1 VVGSFPSTHNLTIAE
16 NGYMYAGGSSGIQIY
31 DLNPDPTNPAFV
43 WQGGT
48 EGHDATIVGNTLYDF
63 HGFAGTFFYDISN
76 PASPDLLG
84 SLPQTPEINYHHS
97 GWPTK
102 DGRYLYLCDELSFSQ
117 GRDTDVTIWDISDF
131 SNPVLVNSISDS
143 TATVHNLFII
153 DDYVYTSY
161 YNAGFKVFDATDPVN
176 PQLVYQYD
184 TEPNLA
190 EVGFNTGAWGVYPL
204 APSGNIYVS
213 DHNFGLFVF
222 NSPDIASSVSETALP
237 QKFTVH
243 DNYPNPFNPAT
254 NISYNLLETSHVK
267 VSIYNVLGQE
277 IKALLD
283 ESQKSGSH
291 SLQWDGT
298 NKRGLK
304 VTSGV
309 YYYRIEAGKD
319 SAVKSMLLVK

>member
-1 VVGSFPSTHNLTIAE
+1 
-16 NGYMYAGGSSGIQIY
+16 
-31 DLNPDPTNPAFV
+31 
-43 WQGGT
+43 
-48 EGHDATIVGNTLYDF
+48 
-63 HGFAGTFFYDISN
+63 
-76 PASPDLLG
+76 
-84 SLPQTPEINYHHS
+84 
-97 GWPTK
+97 
-102 DGRYLYLCDELSFSQ
+102 
-117 GRDTDVTIWDISDF
+117 
-131 SNPVLVNSISDS
+131 
-143 TATVHNLFII
+143 
-153 DDYVYTSY
+153 
-161 YNAGFKVFDATDPVN
+161 
-176 PQLVYQYD
+176 
-184 TEPNLA
+184 
-190 EVGFNTGAWGVYPL
+190 
-204 APSGNIYVS
+204 
-213 DHNFGLFVF
+213 LFVF

-254 NISYNLLETSHVK
+254 NISYDLLETGHVK

-298 NKRGLK
+298 NKSGLK